1 VTGLVADVERLL
13 PSSAWR
19 PQARSYD
26 FSTVNIFFGSTAAML
41 MNQVRAIARQR
52 EYRSGIVS
60 VSCMIDCALGHG
72 ERHPFYDGVCQ
83 IIVES

>member
-1 VTGLVADVERLL
+1 M
-13 PSSAWR
+13 SSAYCR
-19 PQARSYD
+19 RLHGGRKLVDTIYSNV
-26 FSTVNIFFGSTAAML
+26 SIFFGSTAAML